1 MGERGWG
8 RTASKIRQVRF
19 IEWLVPQSSSA
30 TYVPVKPFYDAQP
43 DPDALTIRVVHD
55 ELRELE
61 QRSLIQLA
69 AGLGGIEEFD
79 ALATAQGCLLA
90 EDVQAR
96 RADKRLRRAACRDAM
111 VDWLSSQDAWTP
123 QRQPARDR
131 MLADPR
137 YGTWLAEP
145 FSEADLDDAAAWLH
159 RQHLV
164 DGITIDQCEGPV
176 RLYLTDAGVACAE
189 EFCSDTARYVAAQR
203 STASNTVTIHGPAS
217 GVIVGSH
224 DVTQR
229 SGDAVQSAN
238 VDVAALAR
246 FAEAVAQALP
256 ALALESHETASARSL
271 AGEIIQ
277 TASQPRP
284 DHRRLRALGQSLR
297 TILEDAAGNVLAA
310 TLMAL
315 WHG

>member
-1 MGERGWG
+1 MGDRGWG
-8 RTASKIRQVRF
+8 WTASKIRQVRF

-30 TYVPVKPFYDAQP
+30 VYVPVKPFYDAQP
-43 DPDALTIRVVHD
+43 DPGTLTVRVVHD
-55 ELRELE
+55 ELQELE
-61 QRSLIQLA
+61 QQSLIYLA

-79 ALATAQGCLLA
+79 ALATAQGRLLA

-96 RADKRLRRAACRDAM
+96 RTDKRLRRAACRDAM

-123 QRQPARDR
+123 LRQPARDR

-145 FSEADLDDAAAWLH
+145 FSEADLDEAAAWLH

-164 DGITIDQCEGPV
+164 DGTTVDQCDGPV
-176 RLYLTDAGVACAE
+176 RLYLTDARVACAE

-203 STASNTVTIHGPAS
+203 STASNSVTIHGPAS

-224 DVTQR
+224 GVTQR
-229 SGDAVQSAN
+229 AGDAVQSAN

-256 ALALESHETASARSL
+256 ALALEPREAEDARTL
-271 AGEIIQ
+271 TGEIMH

-297 TILEDAAGNVLAA
+297 TILEGAASNVLAA
-310 TLMAL
+310 ALLAL
-315 WHG
+315 WHV